1 MAEERKVHS
10 VHDVELEDY
19 VEAAR
24 EGHGAIFATLKAED
38 KKKEEEE
45 EEIVTGRTTDERG
58 ARREDQAVDRHF
70 HSEKKREEAKKQYL
84 YHDAGLFERHGY
96 VPWWLQG
103 VAVALIIW
111 SIYYAIAYW
120 TPPP

>member
-1 MAEERKVHS
+1 M
-10 VHDVELEDY
+10 HDVEHEDKE
-19 VEAAR
+19 EAAR

-96 VPWWLQG
+96 VPWWLQC

-111 SIYYAIAYW
+111 SIYYTIAYW